1 MKAHLSKIIV
11 DDGNS
16 SSDNFSEKRYV
27 YLNDIPRQ
35 PQQQVIYD
43 NTVDKR
49 NIIPSKVLV
58 IDNLS
63 VTIAEGINGDFSFKV
78 DTKPGVLSDK
88 VTIPKLDI
96 NANEEIIFDEDIT
109 LSKLESIIRR
119 CGVLEQYKEYLSN
132 DPEIIIN
139 TYTLNIRKEYKFF
152 NEFKEG
158 VLIGEEIFM

>member
-1 MKAHLSKIIV
+1 MKAYFSKIIV
-11 DDGNS
+11 GDEDNS

-27 YLNDIPRQ
+27 YLNDIQKQQ
-35 PQQQVIYD
+35 PQAIYD
-43 NTVDKR
+43 NTSNKR
-49 NIIPSKVLV
+49 DIIPSKVLV

-63 VTIAEGINGDFSFKV
+63 VTITEGINGDFSFKV

-96 NANEEIIFDEDIT
+96 NANEEIVFDEDIT
-109 LSKLESIIRR
+109 LSKIESIIRR